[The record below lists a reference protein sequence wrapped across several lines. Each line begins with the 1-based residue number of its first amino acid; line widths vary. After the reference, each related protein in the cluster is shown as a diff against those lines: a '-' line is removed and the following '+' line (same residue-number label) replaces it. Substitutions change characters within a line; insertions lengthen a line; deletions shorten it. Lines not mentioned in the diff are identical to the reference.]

1 MNLTEALEQLN
12 EAPKKISLSP
22 AEQKK
27 LERTL
32 LSISGI
38 AKAASSFVKK
48 GDSKATMDA
57 MKTLETGMKVLDS
70 ILRR

>member
-1 MNLTEALEQLN
+1 MNLDEAMKQLD

-32 LSISGI
+32 LSISAI
-38 AKAASSFVKK
+38 AKTASSFIKK

-57 MKTLETGMKVLDS
+57 IKTLETGMKVLDS